1 MKKISIV
8 AVDDHIFIREMWSL
22 LFSDSSNMEIVGDS
36 GRFDEAIELV
46 RSKKPDILLLD
57 INLKERSG
65 MEAVPLV
72 RKISPGTR
80 IIAVSMHHEPAYAKK
95 MMQLGARAYIT
106 KNSSYK
112 EVFAAIDAVTAGAT
126 YICNEIK
133 DMITAQV
140 MNTGHAAAGIT
151 VLSLREIEIVK
162 LIKQG
167 LSSKEIGAKM
177 HIATRTVE
185 VHRHNILKKLKL
197 KNSSSLISFI
207 YTAGLMVD

>member
-8 AVDDHIFIREMWSL
+8 AVDDHKFIREMWNL
-22 LFSDSSNMEIVGDS
+22 LFSGNTCMEMVGDS
-36 GRFDEAIELV
+36 GSFDEAIELV
-46 RSKKPDILLLD
+46 KLKKPDILLLD

-72 RKISPGTR
+72 RKISPGTK
-80 IIAVSMHHEPAYAKK
+80 IIAVSMHNEPAYAKK
-95 MMQLGARAYIT
+95 MMQLGAKAYIT
-106 KNSSYK
+106 KNSSHK
-112 EVFAAIDAVTAGAT
+112 EVFAAISTVTSGGT

-133 DMITAQV
+133 DIITAQI
-140 MNTGHAAAGIT
+140 MNTEHSAGIT
-151 VLSLREIEIVK
+151 ELSLREIEIVK

-185 VHRHNILKKLKL
+185 VHRHNILKKLQL
-197 KNSSSLISFI
+197 KNTSSLISFI
-207 YTAGLMVD
+207 YAAGLIFD